1 MKRGK
6 KYLESLSKVDRNK
19 TYVPSEAVKLI
30 KDIKYSSY
38 DETVEVHFNLNIDP
52 RHADQQLRGTINL
65 PSGTGKETRV
75 AVVAKDADKVK
86 EALDAGAD
94 EAGSE
99 DLIEKIQGGWLGFDI
114 LIATPNMM
122 SQVGR
127 LGKLLGSKGLMPN
140 PKVGTV
146 TVDVSDA
153 VKSFKSGKLEYRTD
167 KSGII
172 HLVIGKLSF
181 DVDALVKNFNMVYD
195 TLLKVKPAKAKGVY
209 MTSVSISS
217 SNGVGVFVDPIKNSA
232 G

>member
-19 TYVPSEAVKLI
+19 RYVPSEAVKLV

-146 TVDVSDA
+146 TVDVSDS

-195 TLLKVKPAKAKGVY
+195 TLLKVKPAKVKGVY

-217 SNGVGVFVDPIKNSA
+217 SNGVGVFVDPIKNSDS
-232 G
+232 

>member
-65 PSGTGKETRV
+65 PAGTGKETRV

-146 TVDVSDA
+146 TVDVSDS

>member
-6 KYLESLSKVDRNK
+6 KYFESLSKVDRNK
-19 TYVPSEAVKLI
+19 TYVPSEAIQLI

-99 DLIEKIQGGWLGFDI
+99 DLIEKIQRGWLGFDI

-146 TVDVSDA
+146 TVDVSDS

-217 SNGVGVFVDPIKNSA
+217 SNGVGVFVEPIKSSA

>member
-65 PSGTGKETRV
+65 PAGTGKETRV

-146 TVDVSDA
+146 TVEVSDS